1 MPIRTILVDDHPVVI
16 EGIKNTLENDER
28 FEVIGEFQN
37 GRELLHSL
45 LPSTADILL
54 LDLNMP
60 QTDGMKVLEELK
72 NTKPSPKTIVISAYN
87 SQKLVD
93 ECKLAGAAA
102 FIIKTENLSSLTDI
116 IERVMNGEKIFPD
129 SNALSDKSE
138 DKFSYLDQFLIKHR
152 LTKREV
158 EIIRMICKG
167 KTNNNI
173 ADQLSLSVFTVGT
186 HRRNIFRK
194 LSLDNSNPMAL
205 YEFASTNGLL

>member
-1 MPIRTILVDDHPVVI
+1 MPIRTILVDDHPIVI

-102 FIIKTENLSSLTDI
+102 FIIKT
-116 IERVMNGEKIFPD
+116 
-129 SNALSDKSE
+129 
-138 DKFSYLDQFLIKHR
+138 
-152 LTKREV
+152 
-158 EIIRMICKG
+158 
-167 KTNNNI
+167 
-173 ADQLSLSVFTVGT
+173 
-186 HRRNIFRK
+186 
-194 LSLDNSNPMAL
+194 
-205 YEFASTNGLL
+205 